1 MASATNP
8 QEASTALPAG
18 TWTVDPVHSS
28 VEFQVRNMGIVWV
41 KGVFT
46 DFTGTIEA
54 TGEPGGV
61 RANGTVEVASVDT
74 RSEQRDEHLRGADFF
89 DVENHPEIKFESTR
103 IEPNDGG
110 LRVVGNLTIKSV
122 TREVQLD
129 ATIQGTV
136 DDPWGNQRVGVE
148 ATGAINRRDFDLNWD
163 GRTPSGAQLA
173 SDEVRLLLH
182 LGAVKSA

>member
-1 MASATNP
+1 MESAANP
-8 QEASTALPAG
+8 QQASIALPAG

-46 DFTGTIEA
+46 DFTGTIESAGGSDGARA
-54 TGEPGGV
+54 T
-61 RANGTVEVASVDT
+61 GTVEVASVNT
-74 RSEQRDEHLRGADFF
+74 RSEQRDQHLRSAEFF
-89 DVENHPEIKFESTR
+89 DVENHPQIKFESTR
-103 IEPNDGG
+103 FEPHDGG
-110 LRVVGNLTIKSV
+110 LRVVGDLTIKGI

-129 ATIQGTV
+129 ATVQGTV

-148 ATGAINRRDFDLNWD
+148 ATGALNRRDFELNWD
-163 GRTPSGAQLA
+163 ARTPSGAQLA
-173 SDEVRLLLH
+173 SDDVRLILH

>member
-1 MASATNP
+1 MASGTNE
-8 QEASTALPAG
+8 QQASTPVPAG

-46 DFTGTIEA
+46 DFSGTVESS
-54 TGEPGGV
+54 GESGGV
-61 RANGTVEVASVDT
+61 RASGTVEVASVDT
-74 RSEQRDEHLRGADFF
+74 RSEPRDQHLLSADFF
-89 DVENHPEIKFESTR
+89 DVENHPQIRFESTR

-110 LRVVGNLTIKSV
+110 LRIVGNLTMKGI

-129 ATIQGTV
+129 ATVQGTV
-136 DDPWGNQRVGVE
+136 DDPWGNQRVGIE
-148 ATGAINRRDFDLNWD
+148 ATGALNRRDFDLNWD
-163 GRTPSGAQLA
+163 NRAPGGAQLA
-173 SDEVRLLLH
+173 GDDVRLSLY